1 MTTNYQLD
9 QSSLME
15 WYHDN
20 HRDLPWRRTKDPYSI
35 WISEV
40 MLQQTTVVA
49 VLPYY
54 ERFLKVFPHVKA
66 LAAAPLEEVLEMW
79 SGLGYYSRARNLHK
93 AAQEIVKVGGF
104 PESAAELEKLPGFG
118 PYTSRA
124 VATFAFGEK
133 VGVLDGNVIR
143 ILSRRFG
150 LPVQHWLPKERQVLQ
165 AIADNLAQVKK
176 ADILNQAMMELGATI
191 CTPQSPSCLLCPWSS
206 RCVARKELKV
216 SELPLKKPKMEFQT
230 WMWEA
235 ELVMKNEL
243 VAFTQNAE
251 MPFLKGQWVF
261 PGTVKPLSKKPARF
275 DLKHGITKYDI
286 YIKVMKRKPTN
297 KELKTLKWIPVQ
309 QVKKL
314 NPTSIIQKILEKRFE

>member
-1 MTTNYQLD
+1 MTTNYHLD
-9 QSSLME
+9 QSSLLE
-15 WYHDN
+15 WYHEN

-54 ERFLKVFPHVKA
+54 ERFLKVFPRVQD

-93 AAQEIVKVGGF
+93 AAQEIVKSGGF
-104 PESAAELEKLPGFG
+104 PKTAAELEKLPGFG

-150 LPVQHWLPKERQVLQ
+150 LPVQHWLPKERNSLQ
-165 AIADNLAQVKK
+165 KIADDLAQTRT
-176 ADILNQAMMELGATI
+176 ADLLNQAMMELGATI
-191 CTPQSPSCLLCPWSS
+191 CTPQSPSCLLCPWNS
-206 RCVARKELKV
+206 RCIARKESKV
-216 SELPLKKPKMEFQT
+216 GDLPLKKPKMEFQT

-235 ELVMKNEL
+235 ELLMKNDL

-261 PGTVKPLSKKPARF
+261 PGVVKPLMKKPSRF

-286 YIKVMKRKPTN
+286 YIKVMKRKPTPQ
-297 KELKTLKWIPVQ
+297 ELKTLKWVPVQ

-314 NPTSIIQKILEKRFE
+314 NPTTLIQKILEKRFE